1 MRKLCGAVLAA
12 FCALGAEAGGE
23 VRNLAAPG
31 DDAADGKTPARAWRA
46 IEHDTD
52 ALPGGATL
60 RLKCGDTFYGGLALP
75 PGLDAKHPTVLT
87 SWGEGPKPVISAT
100 KNLKP
105 DPSVW
110 QDLTHCCWRINLAN
124 PSNFTGIAT
133 DDCNPG
139 FLLVDG
145 EVKGWK
151 RFCHADLVTPWD
163 FCGEDGWLYV
173 HADRNP
179 ATIARAIRVAA
190 RGSRVKLG
198 PHNVIST
205 LAVRGTG
212 AHGMNAGW
220 GCDVAHVRIAD
231 CELENIGGSEL
242 KGYSP
247 DLRIRFGNGIEL
259 GGDAEDVIVERC
271 SFLGVYDVCFTMQGY
286 PKKGWSDVCCRNC
299 TMTDCTQA
307 FEVWCQRAPKGVGFK
322 RCSFTGNRTLRVGG
336 GWGAL
341 VRPKREVATPLLIY
355 RMDTDTIDIKVTG
368 NTFENMP
375 RGLIFNR
382 GGVNKIPNGYRIYDN
397 IVK

>member
-12 FCALGAEAGGE
+12 FCALGVEAGGE
-23 VRNLAAPG
+23 VRYLAASG
-31 DDAADGKTPARAWRA
+31 DDAADGKTPATAWRT
-46 IEHDTD
+46 IEHAND
-52 ALPGGATL
+52 AL
-60 RLKCGDTFYGGLALP
+60 
-75 PGLDAKHPTVLT
+75 
-87 SWGEGPKPVISAT
+87 
-100 KNLKP
+100 
-105 DPSVW
+105 
-110 QDLTHCCWRINLAN
+110 
-124 PSNFTGIAT
+124 
-133 DDCNPG
+133 
-139 FLLVDG
+139 
-145 EVKGWK
+145 
-151 RFCHADLVTPWD
+151 
-163 FCGEDGWLYV
+163 
-173 HADRNP
+173 
-179 ATIARAIRVAA
+179 
-190 RGSRVKLG
+190 
-198 PHNVIST
+198 
-205 LAVRGTG
+205 
-212 AHGMNAGW
+212 
-220 GCDVAHVRIAD
+220 
-231 CELENIGGSEL
+231 
-242 KGYSP
+242 P

-341 VRPKREVATPLLIY
+341 VRTKREVATPLLIY